1 MMAFLSEKCVND
13 ITIGPGWRMLK
24 VLQVESTL
32 LGFPHCAVFFWLLS
46 FFWASTGR
54 VLTYHEDPL
63 VPLREP

>member
-32 LGFPHCAVFFWLLS
+32 LGFPTAQFFLVAQLS
-46 FFWASTGR
+46 FGPPQVVS
-54 VLTYHEDPL
+54 
-63 VPLREP
+63 